1 MKPRTPRTVAQAT
14 ELAAT
19 YADVAGQLAA
29 VEAARQTE
37 LGRINAA
44 ADAEAGP
51 LLERIAALSAAL
63 AAWWRAGGN
72 ALAPKGRKSAQLGG
86 CMIGTRASRS
96 TLTIA
101 GDEDAVV
108 AVLGGLRWAKPLL
121 RVTTKLNKSTLLS
134 SLDGKHKVA
143 LAELGIG
150 RTEATDTFF
159 IDRVEQAGTI
169 GTLD

>member
-1 MKPRTPRTVAQAT
+1 MRAPRTTAQAT

-19 YADVAGQLAA
+19 YAEIDGRLAA
-29 VEAARQTE
+29 VEAARKAE

-51 LLERIAALSAAL
+51 LLGQL
-63 AAWWRAGGN
+63 AAMSKALDAWWTTGGN
-72 ALAPKGRKSAQLGG
+72 AIAPKGRKSAQLGG
-86 CMIGTRASRS
+86 CMVGTRASRS

-101 GDEDAVV
+101 GDEADVV
-108 AVLGGLRWAKPLL
+108 ALLSGLRWAKPML
-121 RVTTKLNKSTLLS
+121 RVKTSLNRSTVLS
-134 SLDGKHKVA
+134 SLDGKYKVA

-159 IDRVEQAGTI
+159 IERVEQAGAI
-169 GTLD
+169 GS